1 MSRSVGAILAT
12 VGTVALV
19 ATGVGAVAGLALFGT
34 TAGLSVGGIG
44 LGTLLTASAA
54 LSAAGSFFSSLG
66 QRAPKPETTET
77 SIKSPLPPRIDAFG
91 QSRLYGASVLFET
104 AQDGT
109 TVDVY
114 AFCEGPADAITA
126 TYLNDDLVT
135 VSGNTVAAGADK
147 RYQSGHVKVGWNLGA
162 AVETAFGAV
171 IAKVP
176 GIWTSAH
183 RGDGVVTGYL
193 LKAPVKDKYFLET
206 YPQGDQVQLS
216 LVGRW
221 KKVYDPRDPAQSPYQ
236 PSTWKWSDNAA
247 LGLIW
252 YLMVRRSY
260 DWNERFANTLP
271 LTLAAIN
278 DCDATMALASGGS
291 EKRYRT
297 ALSYRLTD
305 QPSAIIASFL
315 ACFDGWFA
323 LNDAGEVLLY
333 SGRYY
338 PPTVRLGPD
347 EIAAF
352 SHASGTQ
359 IEDATNEITVQYV
372 SAAHDWKMVDAQSW
386 RDEDAITRSG
396 KEPNTADLGAM
407 VPSFTQG
414 RRLAKRMM
422 ARANAP
428 DRMTI
433 TTTYSGAIVVGHR
446 YANVHLEEA
455 GAVFYSGP
463 VEIVTPPER
472 DIATGGVTFQCVSVD
487 PNIDAWNPA
496 TEDGEGAPVGSRV
509 APEPVATP
517 SITAASAVY
526 STSTSDG
533 SVAGTGVRIS
543 ITATAP
549 ASEGVTWYARWRV
562 KGSSAWNE
570 QQYPDEDPGPSVIL
584 LTGFVP
590 AQQTVEVEV
599 QYRLASGQLS
609 DWSAPFEV
617 ETDGSP
623 ADPPTIAAGLINTS
637 KPSVALMIEAA
648 TEAGASTIT
657 ITAHDRIYSDK
668 TVAVDAGSM
677 SDLEPGSYYAIFY
690 DDPERD
696 GGSVTYMASTNPDD
710 AVLST
715 AHPYR
720 HYVGFANT
728 PGEGQPPS
736 GGGGA
741 TGPGGSGIGQQQ
753 QQ

>member
-1 MSRSVGAILAT
+1 MSKSVGAILAT

-66 QRAPKPETTET
+66 QRAPRPDTTET
-77 SIKSPLPPRIDAFG
+77 SIKTPLPPRIDAFG
-91 QSRLYGASVLFET
+91 QSRLYGASCLFET
-104 AQDGT
+104 ASDGT

-135 VSGNTVAAGADK
+135 VSGNTVATGTDK

-162 AVETAFGAV
+162 AVETAFAAV
-171 IAKVP
+171 IAKLP
-176 GIWTSAH
+176 GIWTSDH

-193 LKAPVKDKYFLET
+193 LKEPEKDKYFLET

-221 KKVYDPRDPAQSPYQ
+221 KKVYDPRDTSQNPYDPA
-236 PSTWKWSDNAA
+236 TWQWSDNAA

-260 DWNERFANTLP
+260 DWTERFANTLP

-278 DCDATMALASGGS
+278 DCDLAMPLAAGGS

-305 QPSAIIASFL
+305 QPSSIIASFL

-333 SGRYY
+333 SGRYT

-359 IEDATNEITVQYV
+359 VEDATNEITVQYV
-372 SAAHDWKMVDAQSW
+372 SDKHDWKMVDAQSW
-386 RDEDAITRSG
+386 RDEDAIARSG
-396 KEPNTADLGAM
+396 KEPNTADLGAV
-407 VPSFTQG
+407 VPSHTQG

-422 ARANAP
+422 ARANAS

-433 TTTYSGAIVVGHR
+433 TTTYSGAIVVGQR
-446 YANVHLEEA
+446 FVDVHLEEA

-463 VEIVTPPER
+463 VEVITPPER
-472 DIATGGVTFQCVSVD
+472 DMSTGGVTFQCVSVD

-496 TEDGEGAPVGSRV
+496 TEDGEGAPVGNRV
-509 APEPVATP
+509 APEPLETP
-517 SITAASAVY
+517 SVVGVTVQY
-526 STSTSDG
+526 SDLSSSDDPISGNTS
-533 SVAGTGVRIS
+533 GTGARLLIE
-543 ITATAP
+543 
-549 ASEGVTWYARWRV
+549 ASGPNREDLTWYARYRI
-562 KGSSAWNE
+562 GSTGTWTE
-570 QQYPDEDPGPSVIL
+570 QSYADTDPGPAVRL
-584 LTGFVP
+584 LTGYVP
-590 AQQTVEVEV
+590 
-599 QYRLASGQLS
+599 LADNLQVAVAIGTGDGRLS
-609 DWSAPFEV
+609 D
-617 ETDGSP
+617 
-623 ADPPTIAAGLINTS
+623 
-637 KPSVALMIEAA
+637 
-648 TEAGASTIT
+648 
-657 ITAHDRIYSDK
+657 YSDPV
-668 TVAVDAGSM
+668 TVD
-677 SDLEPGSYYAIFY
+677 
-690 DDPERD
+690 
-696 GGSVTYMASTNPDD
+696 
-710 AVLST
+710 T
-715 AHPYR
+715 AP
-720 HYVGFANT
+720 
-728 PGEGQPPS
+728 
-736 GGGGA
+736 
-741 TGPGGSGIGQQQ
+741 
-753 QQ
+753 